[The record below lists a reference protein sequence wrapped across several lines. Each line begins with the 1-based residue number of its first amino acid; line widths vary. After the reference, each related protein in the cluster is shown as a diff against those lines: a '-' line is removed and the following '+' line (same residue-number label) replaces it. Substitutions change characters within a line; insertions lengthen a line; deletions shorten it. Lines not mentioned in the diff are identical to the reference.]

1 MTDAKIPDI
10 TTQLTTRALLD
21 LLVVEHDPSGTSET
35 VKMTAKDFLR
45 EVATE
50 LTISSDA
57 VTLTQLNHKL
67 QPQSGTSDNLSTI
80 NGTTAGQSGVLY
92 ASDYG
97 TDTITIKHN
106 VGNILCMGAADIT
119 LSHGC
124 VFWYSDGTKV
134 YISGGGGGGGGGGTT
149 MTTSSI
155 SPTASNVTAAVNTRY
170 IADVSGLTAN
180 RNFVLPAGTAGDEI
194 EICIGTGDNQYALVL
209 IGDTGIT
216 ITGNGVKTASATEW
230 SRLFI
235 TGETVRFVA
244 TSATNWHVVQ
254 DGRVMQI
261 GVMERQTAQS
271 INSATDTKI
280 QTATII
286 SNVGDVCDNTTNY
299 RVTCRRAGLYSI
311 KGYIALA
318 GGLDDQEGSLAE
330 IFINGV
336 VNRYVQTFVST
347 SSSDRQGTAEIVYE
361 KNLSVGDYVEL
372 YVFHNEGAAVN
383 TNTTTYPQLS
393 VIEQF

>member
-1 MTDAKIPDI
+1 
-10 TTQLTTRALLD
+10 
-21 LLVVEHDPSGTSET
+21 
-35 VKMTAKDFLR
+35 
-45 EVATE
+45 
-50 LTISSDA
+50 
-57 VTLTQLNHKL
+57 
-67 QPQSGTSDNLSTI
+67 
-80 NGTTAGQSGVLY
+80 
-92 ASDYG
+92 
-97 TDTITIKHN
+97 
-106 VGNILCMGAADIT
+106 
-119 LSHGC
+119 
-124 VFWYSDGTKV
+124 
-134 YISGGGGGGGGGGTT
+134 
-149 MTTSSI
+149 
-155 SPTASNVTAAVNTRY
+155 
-170 IADVSGLTAN
+170 
-180 RNFVLPAGTAGDEI
+180 
-194 EICIGTGDNQYALVL
+194 
-209 IGDTGIT
+209 
-216 ITGNGVKTASATEW
+216 
-230 SRLFI
+230 
-235 TGETVRFVA
+235 
-244 TSATNWHVVQ
+244 
-254 DGRVMQI
+254 MQI